1 MLTQTQKKMMDSLP
15 HARKEVTL
23 QAFTFQKQEKIYA
36 IIKQIIRRKSMTA
49 VVQVSEQ
56 YVQQFQ
62 ELIESFP
69 KQAVKLTMIKS
80 DLNEEI
86 TKRIAE
92 IKSGQITTKPLKE
105 SAQLRDR
112 YVQH

>member
-1 MLTQTQKKMMDSLP
+1 
-15 HARKEVTL
+15 
-23 QAFTFQKQEKIYA
+23 
-36 IIKQIIRRKSMTA
+36 MTA

-56 YVQQFQ
+56 YVQPFQ

-69 KQAVKLTMIKS
+69 KQALKLTVIKN

-92 IKSGQITTKPLKE
+92 IKSGQIITKPLKE
-105 SAQLRDR
+105 STQLRDK

>member
-1 MLTQTQKKMMDSLP
+1 
-15 HARKEVTL
+15 
-23 QAFTFQKQEKIYA
+23 
-36 IIKQIIRRKSMTA
+36 MTA

-62 ELIESFP
+62 ELLQTLP
-69 KQAVKLTMIKS
+69 KQAVKLTMIKN

-86 TKRIAE
+86 AKRIAE
-92 IKSGQITTKPLKE
+92 IKNGEITTRPLKE